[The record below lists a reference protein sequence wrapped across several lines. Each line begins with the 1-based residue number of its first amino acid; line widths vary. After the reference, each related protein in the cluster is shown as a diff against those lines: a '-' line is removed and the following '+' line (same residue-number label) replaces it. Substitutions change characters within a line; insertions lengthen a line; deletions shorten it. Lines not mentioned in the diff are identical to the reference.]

1 MALRAFEIR
10 VGLTDVGFKKTR
22 SMNVF
27 SMNDA
32 IVGLDLTQTL
42 VAYLDPGSGS
52 MVLQIVV
59 AGLFSSIFFLKSSVG
74 YFKAKLLGAR
84 VTR

>member
-1 MALRAFEIR
+1 
-10 VGLTDVGFKKTR
+10 
-22 SMNVF
+22 MNVF

-32 IVGLDLTQTL
+32 LVGFDL

-52 MVLQIVV
+52 MVLQIVI
-59 AGLFSSIFFLKSSVG
+59 AGLFSSVFFLKSSVG
-74 YFKAKLLGAR
+74 YLKAKLLGAR